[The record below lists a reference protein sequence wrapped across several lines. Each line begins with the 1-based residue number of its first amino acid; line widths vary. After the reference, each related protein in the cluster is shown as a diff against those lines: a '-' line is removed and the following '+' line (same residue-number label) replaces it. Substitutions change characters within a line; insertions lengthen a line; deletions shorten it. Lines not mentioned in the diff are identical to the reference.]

1 MQQTIISMKAALGAG
16 FRLILWDGKQLTLV
30 GSSLRGVA
38 CAAKQVVRCAALL
51 LLALAL
57 VPLQPAIAQSNL
69 PVPRSEENEFK
80 DVDAPPLPAYPKAA
94 SLLRFPTT
102 WSTSQVLVDTDTLT
116 VHDDA
121 VIRYTLVVKAAGGAE
136 NVTYEALRCGTGQ
149 LRVYAYGRRDGTWS
163 PARNSRWRE
172 INDTSI
178 NRHHFEFWRDVFC
191 DGKALERRSDILLN
205 IKRGGRDRPQ
215 GIPSD

>member
-1 MQQTIISMKAALGAG
+1 MLYSMISMKAALGAP
-16 FRLILWDGKQLTLV
+16 FRVIRWDGKQLTLA
-30 GSSLRGVA
+30 GFSLRGVA
-38 CAAKQVVRCAALL
+38 CAAKQAVRCAALL
-51 LLALAL
+51 LLAL
-57 VPLQPAIAQSNL
+57 VPLPPAMAQSNL

-172 INDTSI
+172 ISDSGI

-205 IKRGGRDRPQ
+205 IKRGGRERPQ
-215 GIPSD
+215 SIPSD

>member
-1 MQQTIISMKAALGAG
+1 MPQSMISMKAALGAG
-16 FRLILWDGKQLTLV
+16 FRAARWGGEVLTHV
-30 GSSLRGVA
+30 VFARRRVAGSARRVA
-38 CAAKQVVRCAALL
+38 RCVALL
-51 LLALAL
+51 LLALL
-57 VPLQPAIAQSNL
+57 PLPPAIGQSNL

-80 DVDAPPLPAYPKAA
+80 DVDAPPLPPYPKAA
-94 SLLRFPTT
+94 SLLLFPTS
-102 WSTSQVLVDTDTLT
+102 WSTSQVLVDTDALT

-172 INDTSI
+172 ISDSGI

-191 DGKALERRSDILLN
+191 DGKALERRSDILRNL
-205 IKRGGRDRPQ
+205 KRGGRERSQ
-215 GIPSD
+215 SIPSD